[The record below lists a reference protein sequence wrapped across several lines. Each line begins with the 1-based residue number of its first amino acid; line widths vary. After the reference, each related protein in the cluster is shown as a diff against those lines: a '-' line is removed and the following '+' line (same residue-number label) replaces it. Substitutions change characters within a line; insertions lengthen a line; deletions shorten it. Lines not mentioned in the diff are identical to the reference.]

1 MSHKSSVWCFLLH
14 IPGQV
19 DHVHMTTWPPSRIP
33 GWIFAP
39 HEDVTGLQGRV
50 LHADGLQ
57 GEFDEVA
64 TPGTSTSRTLHKV
77 APVTLS
83 WFGTNVNNYNFGLYS
98 WYYIYKRMWCFFP
111 LNAPFEKFWPAT
123 MGRKIRMIKIEWLT
137 ISINKD
143 YSITYCQWGAWIMIS
158 RCWKGYTSDMAC
170 WEIPILSEIIVI
182 YNWISL
188 TKLVWWQHKSLNLK

>member
-1 MSHKSSVWCFLLH
+1 MSTVRRSWVTNHQSGVFCSTSRVKL
-14 IPGQV
+14 
-19 DHVHMTTWPPSRIP
+19 TTCTWPPWPPSRIP
-33 GWIFAP
+33 GSIFAP

-77 APVTLS
+77 APQLLS
-83 WFGTNVNNYNFGLYS
+83 LSCFGTNVNNYNFGLYS
-98 WYYIYKRMWCFFP
+98 WYNIYILENVMFFP

-123 MGRKIRMIKIEWLT
+123 MGGKIRMIKIEWLT

-143 YSITYCQWGAWIMIS
+143 YH
-158 RCWKGYTSDMAC
+158 
-170 WEIPILSEIIVI
+170 ILSMRSM
-182 YNWISL
+182 N
-188 TKLVWWQHKSLNLK
+188 NDF